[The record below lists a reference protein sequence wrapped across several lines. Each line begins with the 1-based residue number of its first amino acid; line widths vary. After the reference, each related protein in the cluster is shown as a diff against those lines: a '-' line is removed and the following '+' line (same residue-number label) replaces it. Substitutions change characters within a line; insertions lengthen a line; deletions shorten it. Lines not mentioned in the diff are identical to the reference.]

1 MFPWSCF
8 ADNRRYTEISTGIRQ
23 NYRQHCFISYIL
35 LLANLYALSYIMMQC
50 SIAIFEQL
58 NCSYM
63 TELAILPRELEHGA
77 AGIVS
82 LSGHCENAGL
92 NVLVDWRR

>member
-1 MFPWSCF
+1 M
-8 ADNRRYTEISTGIRQ
+8 
-23 NYRQHCFISYIL
+23 L
-35 LLANLYALSYIMMQC
+35 L
-50 SIAIFEQL
+50 AIFEQL
-58 NCSYM
+58 NCSYI

-92 NVLVDWRR
+92 NVFVDWRR